1 MAYLMVRHKVAD
13 FAKWKPVFDS
23 HHPTREAA
31 GLKDVH
37 VWRNVDDPNEVITL
51 FDVSDMAKA
60 KEFASSSDLKAKMQS
75 GGVIGA
81 PNVTFL
87 SNA

>member
-1 MAYLMVRHKVAD
+1 MAHLMVRHKVAD
-13 FAKWKPVFDS
+13 FAKWKPVFDG

-31 GLKDVH
+31 GLKDLH
-37 VWRNVDDPNEVITL
+37 VWRNADDPNEIITV

-60 KEFASSSDLKAKMQS
+60 KEFASSSDLRNTMQS
-75 GGVIGA
+75 AGVIGA